1 MMRNDKLYTLY
12 TIALS
17 QVFCCYQQVYD
28 IFNVMS
34 RGDTPDEGPR
44 WHVYTAEWCGC
55 ILTVLRISMASK

>member
-17 QVFCCYQQVYD
+17 LVFCCYQQVYD

-34 RGDTPDEGPR
+34 RGDTPD
-44 WHVYTAEWCGC
+44 
-55 ILTVLRISMASK
+55 